1 MDEVTGIGPEDTDTM
16 SKIYEVAKKSP
27 ICMDKKT
34 ESIENAG
41 SLAAK
46 KPMPKMK
53 MPDASEREPAL
64 IKAKIEFNLK
74 ARPLMKNAK

>member
-1 MDEVTGIGPEDTDTM
+1 MDEVTGIRPEDTDTM

-34 ESIENAG
+34 G
-41 SLAAK
+41 SLTAK
-46 KPMPKMK
+46 KPVPRMK
-53 MPDASEREPAL
+53 MPDPGEREPAL

-74 ARPLMKNAK
+74 ARPLIKNAK